1 MFIVRFKGGIGNQLF
16 QYAFALMLK
25 EKFPNTKI
33 CYELSDYMRAHEHG
47 GFLLGDIPFEKF
59 SNFDKDKFRQ
69 ITEHNCD
76 FNFQLDEDL
85 IFDGYWQDR
94 KFLPNDVS
102 PIRKFIS
109 TIKLDSQNQKFLE
122 QIKCTENSVSVHIR
136 RGDYVNHFLLGN
148 IANQTYF
155 ENAINC
161 ICGKIEKPVFFV
173 FSDDTEWVKKN
184 LDFCGHDVFFSNNK
198 NVGKNAAADLLLMSA
213 CKHNIISNSS
223 FSWWAQYL
231 NAHSEKNVIM
241 PKYWVNCP
249 FDNFISCTNSLLSIT
264 GGGHMQVDNFPVCSE
279 KPANPTF
286 SIIIPF
292 YNSEN
297 FVRGTLLSALSQ
309 TYENIEIIAVDD
321 KSTDGTLA
329 VINEYAAKNKK
340 IVVVA
345 KEKNESAHCA
355 RISGV
360 EKSSGLYCIFLDG
373 DDTLL
378 PNACEVIAEKIKSG
392 LDIYEYEYLRQPEKT
407 IKETEKFSPSNVP
420 KLLLC
425 GKIPPTIWNKAYKTS
440 VLKKAVTLMDRFY
453 ANMSEDTY
461 CSLVFNFCA
470 ETKDYIENPLVNYNM
485 GSGISTR
492 KKTAAEN
499 EKLFEAQKI
508 VLEKV
513 GDFVRRYLPEL
524 EKYLPELE
532 KYFVRYDIDDLI
544 MRQTTVAEEMTK
556 SFFSL
561 ANYFS
566 SESLVCVIDDFRKYR
581 DGDFTFKN
589 RVKRILKEKCPSWM
603 IDIIKR
609 IYHAVAR

>member
-1 MFIVRFKGGIGNQLF
+1 MKISVIV
-16 QYAFALMLK
+16 
-25 EKFPNTKI
+25 
-33 CYELSDYMRAHEHG
+33 CAH
-47 GFLLGDIPFEKF
+47 
-59 SNFDKDKFRQ
+59 
-69 ITEHNCD
+69 
-76 FNFQLDEDL
+76 
-85 IFDGYWQDR
+85 
-94 KFLPNDVS
+94 
-102 PIRKFIS
+102 
-109 TIKLDSQNQKFLE
+109 
-122 QIKCTENSVSVHIR
+122 NSAK
-136 RGDYVNHFLLGN
+136 Y
-148 IANQTYF
+148 
-155 ENAINC
+155 
-161 ICGKIEKPVFFV
+161 IE
-173 FSDDTEWVKKN
+173 E
-184 LDFCGHDVFFSNNK
+184 
-198 NVGKNAAADLLLMSA
+198 
-213 CKHNIISNSS
+213 
-223 FSWWAQYL
+223 
-231 NAHSEKNVIM
+231 
-241 PKYWVNCP
+241 
-249 FDNFISCTNSLLSIT
+249 
-264 GGGHMQVDNFPVCSE
+264 
-279 KPANPTF
+279 
-286 SIIIPF
+286 
-292 YNSEN
+292 
-297 FVRGTLLSALSQ
+297 TLLSVRNQSYKNL
-309 TYENIEIIAVDD
+309 EIIVIDD
-321 KSTDGTLA
+321 ASTDNTLEIVQKFA
-329 VINEYAAKNKK
+329 QSDSRFVVISKTQNQS
-340 IVVVA
+340 V
-345 KEKNESAHCA
+345 HCA

-360 EKSSGLYCIFLDG
+360 EKASGSYCIFLDG

-378 PNACEVIAEKIKSG
+378 PNACEAIAEKIKSG

-425 GKIPPTIWNKAYKTS
+425 GKISPTIWNKTYKTS

-470 ETKDYIENPLVNYNM
+470 ETKDYIETPLVNYNM

-499 EKLFEAQKI
+499 EKLFESQKI

-566 SESLVCVIDDFRKYR
+566 SESLVCFIDDFRKYK